1 MCLAV
6 PGRIESVH
14 EQDGLRMGRVD
25 FGGVVK
31 EVCLACVPE
40 SGVGAHV
47 LVHAGFAI
55 AALDEQAVAATVA
68 EFARLD
74 DMGRTAAMAHNV
86 SDSNDGRSV

>member
-14 EQDGLRMGRVD
+14 EQDGLRMGRID

-40 SGVGAHV
+40 AGVGGHV

-55 AALDEQAVAATVA
+55 ATLDDQAVAATKA

-74 DMGRTAAMAHNV
+74 DGGGSAVREAIP
-86 SDSNDGRSV
+86 

>member
-6 PGRIESVH
+6 PGRIESVY

-31 EVCLACVPE
+31 DVCLACVPE
-40 SGVGAHV
+40 SGIGGHV

-55 AALDEQAVAATVA
+55 AALAAEAAAATAA

-74 DMGRTAAMAHNV
+74 DGGSHAAVN
-86 SDSNDGRSV
+86 GGGTP

>member
-6 PGRIESVH
+6 PGRIESVY

-40 SGVGAHV
+40 SGIGGHV

-55 AALDEQAVAATVA
+55 AAVDPQAAAATAA
-68 EFARLD
+68 ELARLD
-74 DMGRTAAMAHNV
+74 DGGSHAAA
-86 SDSNDGRSV
+86 SGEGTR

>member
-6 PGRIESVH
+6 PGRIESVY

-40 SGVGAHV
+40 SGIGGHV

-55 AALDEQAVAATVA
+55 TAVDPQAAAATAA
-68 EFARLD
+68 EWARLD
-74 DMGRTAAMAHNV
+74 DVTMADEAA
-86 SDSNDGRSV
+86 S